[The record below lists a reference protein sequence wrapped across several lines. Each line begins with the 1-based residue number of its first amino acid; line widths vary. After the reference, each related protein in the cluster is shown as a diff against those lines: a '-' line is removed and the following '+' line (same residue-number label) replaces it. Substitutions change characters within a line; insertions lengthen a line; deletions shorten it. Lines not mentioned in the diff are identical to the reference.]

1 MIGTKQHEVN
11 SSLPNANEG
20 FVVSTAFVLLVAA
33 SRHILVAVYLRMD
46 SSPAQLICMRVL
58 NRRRSL
64 VCRPNLLVGRPE
76 KNK

>member
-1 MIGTKQHEVN
+1 MVGIKQQEVD

-20 FVVSTAFVLLVAA
+20 FVVSTAFVLWVAA
-33 SRHILVAVYLRMD
+33 SRHILVAVYPRMD

-58 NRRRSL
+58 NRKRSL
-64 VCRPNLLVGRPE
+64 VCYPNLLVDCPE